1 MNLTS
6 RDQKII
12 GSLVGVW
19 LIAAIL
25 GGFFGIFKILGPLS
39 EVIIDS
45 ATGIAGLVVL
55 FYIHKSVGVYGG
67 IMKRALTVI
76 GVGVG
81 FFALT
86 LAPHV
91 WMHTTNP
98 QAAGFFVFA
107 HVATAASFGVIAYGF
122 YLLTKGGTE

>member
-1 MNLTS
+1 MNLNS

-19 LIAAIL
+19 LIASIL
-25 GGFFGIFKILGPLS
+25 GGFFGIFEVLGPLS

-45 ATGIAGLVVL
+45 LTGIIGLVVL
-55 FYIHKSVGVYGG
+55 FYIHKSVNVYGG
-67 IMKRALTVI
+67 IMKRALTVT
-76 GVGVG
+76 GFGVG

-98 QAAGFFVFA
+98 QASGFFVFA
-107 HVATAASFGVIAYGF
+107 HVATAVSFGIVAYGF
-122 YLLTKGGTE
+122 YLLTKGGEE